1 MMNVVTTPAVD
12 IKLLI
17 ARYHKENKIFLQKD
31 LISIEGLVRT
41 SQYRDLSEEDKME
54 FLLLVRLI
62 SLRYNALKTIK
73 QLIAL
78 YSPNHPLAKE

>member
-1 MMNVVTTPAVD
+1 MMNVATTPAVD
-12 IKLLI
+12 IKLLV
-17 ARYHKENKIFLQKD
+17 ARYHKENNILQKD

-78 YSPNHPLAKE
+78 YSPNHPLTKE

>member
-1 MMNVVTTPAVD
+1 MTIATTPAVD
-12 IKLLI
+12 IKLLV
-17 ARYHKENKIFLQKD
+17 ARYHKENNILQKD

-54 FLLLVRLI
+54 FLLLVKLI

-78 YSPNHPLAKE
+78 YSPNHPLTKE

>member
-1 MMNVVTTPAVD
+1 MNVATTPAVD
-12 IKLLI
+12 IKLLV
-17 ARYHKENKIFLQKD
+17 ARYHKENNILQKD

-54 FLLLVRLI
+54 FLLLVKLI

-78 YSPNHPLAKE
+78 YSPNHPLTKE

>member
-1 MMNVVTTPAVD
+1 MNVATTPAVD

-17 ARYHKENKIFLQKD
+17 ARYHKENNIFQKD

-78 YSPNHPLAKE
+78 YSPNHPLTK

>member
-1 MMNVVTTPAVD
+1 MMNVATTPAVD

-17 ARYHKENKIFLQKD
+17 ARYHKENNIFQKD

-78 YSPNHPLAKE
+78 YSPNHPLTKE

>member
-1 MMNVVTTPAVD
+1 MMNVATTPAVD

-17 ARYHKENKIFLQKD
+17 ARYHKENNIFQKD

-78 YSPNHPLAKE
+78 YSPNHPLTK

>member
-1 MMNVVTTPAVD
+1 MNVATTPAVD

-17 ARYHKENKIFLQKD
+17 ARYHKENNIFQKD

-78 YSPNHPLAKE
+78 YSPNHPLTKE